1 MISLGQ
7 VSQQKKGCFGKSL
20 LTHLDHIS
28 SPGAWKVIRPNPWI
42 VVNWR
47 GQMIDGFKVVSVVI
61 FQYTKLIIDN
71 GKSTPNRPVIRVHLE
86 GLLVVWQS
94 EVKLIEAE
102 KTVWGEK
109 KKTEKQDKVTDG
121 GEIDLEIIQAFLS
134 RRRTPYDLS
143 D

>member
-1 MISLGQ
+1 
-7 VSQQKKGCFGKSL
+7 
-20 LTHLDHIS
+20 
-28 SPGAWKVIRPNPWI
+28 
-42 VVNWR
+42 
-47 GQMIDGFKVVSVVI
+47 MIDGFKVVSVVI

-109 KKTEKQDKVTDG
+109 KKKEKQEKVTNG
-121 GEIDLEIIQAFLS
+121 GEIDLEIIRAFLS
-134 RRRTPYDLS
+134 RRPTPYDLS

>member
-1 MISLGQ
+1 
-7 VSQQKKGCFGKSL
+7 
-20 LTHLDHIS
+20 
-28 SPGAWKVIRPNPWI
+28 
-42 VVNWR
+42 
-47 GQMIDGFKVVSVVI
+47 MIDGFKVVSVVI